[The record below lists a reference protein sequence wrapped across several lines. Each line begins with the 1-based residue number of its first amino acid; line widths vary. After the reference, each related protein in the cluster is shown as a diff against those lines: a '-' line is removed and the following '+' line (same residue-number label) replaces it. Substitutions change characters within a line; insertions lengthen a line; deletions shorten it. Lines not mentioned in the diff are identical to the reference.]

1 MCLRQ
6 IAHATHF
13 AIVCVC
19 FFPFIAIAN
28 VVVVVD
34 VGDVVFFVVAVIT
47 AERNFDFD

>member
-13 AIVCVC
+13 AIVCFC

-28 VVVVVD
+28 VVLVVD
-34 VGDVVFFVVAVIT
+34 VNGDAVVVVVVQ
-47 AERNFDFD
+47 